1 MRHTRDLRAPRRSGV
16 EGLYTVPRLVE
27 LAVVPREA
35 GKPDERRWQERTSD
49 AANEQ
54 GSPIYRLLVCDY
66 PQGPANGAATDC
78 GVTEEDRLPYDLD
91 DLVTVEEL
99 AAVLHVTRQWI
110 VRRARKLPF
119 VKHISRKKYVCSRIL
134 FRRWLATGSGPVMLR

>member
-1 MRHTRDLRAPRRSGV
+1 MRHTRDIRVPRRSGV
-16 EGLYTVPRLVE
+16 EGLYTVSRLVE
-27 LAVVPREA
+27 LAVVLREA

-54 GSPIYRLLVCDY
+54 GYPVYRLLVCDY
-66 PQGPANGAATDC
+66 PQDPADRVPAECSSAK
-78 GVTEEDRLPYDLD
+78 EDRLPFGLD
-91 DLVTVEEL
+91 DLVTVEEV

-119 VKHISRKKYVCSRIL
+119 LKHISRKKYVCSRIL
-134 FRRWLATGSGPVMLR
+134 FRRWLAAGSGPVMLR